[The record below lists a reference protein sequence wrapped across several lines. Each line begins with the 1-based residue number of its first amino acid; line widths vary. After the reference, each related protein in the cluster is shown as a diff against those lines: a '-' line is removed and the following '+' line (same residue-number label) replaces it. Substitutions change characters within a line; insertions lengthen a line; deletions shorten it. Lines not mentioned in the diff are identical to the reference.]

1 MKKQPTPLRSHH
13 QLEQCLADSLGP
25 WLRGVC
31 ATLEPYHQLL
41 PTEIVTHRT
50 RPRFSIH
57 LGTNRYAHVPTRVA
71 ASDVVLLVREKTLNL
86 EILDVS
92 GEEKLRCMGP
102 IYYKEAKAA
111 LCVFDLT
118 SEETFQSLH
127 LWIES
132 IRNSASDECIF
143 IILGNKVDLE
153 DCRQVSTDR
162 AAKYATSV
170 GATYFEV
177 SAVTGIGLLN
187 VVIYLSKHILYWNDC
202 SSSYAAKRS
211 IISNSIEYI
220 SPKKE
225 PKIRRFSFPVKLLSI
240 LH

>member
-1 MKKQPTPLRSHH
+1 MLTRV
-13 QLEQCLADSLGP
+13 CIVGP
-25 WLRGVC
+25 KGVGKTSIATRIDD
-31 ATLEPYHQLL
+31 ATLSSHS
-41 PTEIVTHRT
+41 RT
-50 RPRFSIH
+50 
-57 LGTNRYAHVPTRVA
+57 LGTTFGSCNV
-71 ASDVVLLVREKTLNL
+71 LVREKTLNL

-143 IILGNKVDLE
+143 IILGNKIDLE

-162 AAKYATSV
+162 AAKYAISV

-177 SAVTGIGLLN
+177 SAVTGIG
-187 VVIYLSKHILYWNDC
+187 
-202 SSSYAAKRS
+202 
-211 IISNSIEYI
+211 
-220 SPKKE
+220 
-225 PKIRRFSFPVKLLSI
+225 
-240 LH
+240 